1 MYHSL
6 TRSWT
11 VQVLLLIEKP
21 IPNSFSSERQGT
33 FRPSAVDQQLVSW
46 TTPCMLWRASTGIN
60 SSSSKHNIDYNF
72 HRVPI
77 NVKALRRQMKA
88 EQVELDDSDEDES
101 EDDGD
106 EDEEAQLTMS
116 VEISCS
122 LWALDLLKWQWTRY
136 FRCFQEN
143 LFIEIMM

>member
-1 MYHSL
+1 
-6 TRSWT
+6 
-11 VQVLLLIEKP
+11 
-21 IPNSFSSERQGT
+21 
-33 FRPSAVDQQLVSW
+33 
-46 TTPCMLWRASTGIN
+46 
-60 SSSSKHNIDYNF
+60 
-72 HRVPI
+72 
-77 NVKALRRQMKA
+77 MKA

-136 FRCFQEN
+136 YCWPVFKKTYS
-143 LFIEIMM
+143 

>member
-1 MYHSL
+1 
-6 TRSWT
+6 
-11 VQVLLLIEKP
+11 
-21 IPNSFSSERQGT
+21 
-33 FRPSAVDQQLVSW
+33 
-46 TTPCMLWRASTGIN
+46 MLWRASTGIN
-60 SSSSKHNIDYNF
+60 SSSSRRNSDFNF

-122 LWALDLLKWQWTRY
+122 LWALDLLKWHWTRY
-136 FRCFQEN
+136 FRWPVFKKTYS
-143 LFIEIMM
+143 